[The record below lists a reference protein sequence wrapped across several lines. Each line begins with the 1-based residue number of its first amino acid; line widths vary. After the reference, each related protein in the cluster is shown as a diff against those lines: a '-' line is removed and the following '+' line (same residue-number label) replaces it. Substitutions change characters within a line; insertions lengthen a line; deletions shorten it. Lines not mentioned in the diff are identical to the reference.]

1 MRLFDIVC
9 GQKGYELFCGVAKV
23 KDYWHSGKLFDGV
36 VADRIDDRKNE
47 SVWGYELC
55 CL

>member
-23 KDYWHSGKLFDGV
+23 KDYWHEEKPFGGAV
-36 VADRIDDRKNE
+36 IDPMIEKMNLYE
-47 SVWGYELC
+47 GYQL
-55 CL
+55 